1 MAVVRQRN
9 SFLGKI
15 VGCLIDGVLAFVLA
29 LLLASTVGRWWAG
42 LAADILRIGEPGSV
56 WQGGWAMTLGA
67 AGNVVFGFPFAV
79 LLVQLSRPIAGATP
93 GRALVMSIIKPPQT
107 QPTANTPK
115 TSNPKA
121 R

>member
-1 MAVVRQRN
+1 MAINRQMS
-9 SFLGKI
+9 SFTGRI
-15 VGCLIDGVLAFVLA
+15 VGWLIDGALAFILA

-42 LAADILRIGEPGSV
+42 LAADILRIGEPESL

-93 GRALVMSIIKPPQT
+93 GRSLVRSFMT
-107 QPTANTPK
+107 TP
-115 TSNPKA
+115 
-121 R
+121 